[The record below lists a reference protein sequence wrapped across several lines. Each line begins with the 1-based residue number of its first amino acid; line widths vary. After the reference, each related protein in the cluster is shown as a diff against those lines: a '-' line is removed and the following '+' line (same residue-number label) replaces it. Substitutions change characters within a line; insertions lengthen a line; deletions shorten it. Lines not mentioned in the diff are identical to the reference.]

1 MKTRLL
7 LPFLGLVLGIL
18 PVAAQEASPAPSPT
32 PAPAVSADANL
43 QPAFFA
49 GGCFWCMQYAFDRV
63 KGVKK
68 TVVGYTGGTAA
79 APSYEDVSSGET
91 GHAESIEVLYDPK
104 VVTYPQLLDVF
115 WHNIDPT
122 TVNREFADSGT
133 QYRTA
138 IFYRNDDEKKAAED
152 SRAALTKTGKYD
164 KPIVTQLVPAG
175 TFYPAEDY
183 HQEYYQKNPT
193 HFQAYEYGSGRA
205 GYIKRTWGDPDKKQ

>member
-1 MKTRLL
+1 MNIRSLL
-7 LPFLGLVLGIL
+7 TFFGVLLIGVLPAV
-18 PVAAQEASPAPSPT
+18 AQETSPAPSPSPS
-32 PAPAVSADANL
+32 PAAADL
-43 QPAFFA
+43 QPAYFA

-68 TVVGYTGGTAA
+68 TVVGYTGGNAV

-104 VVTYPQLLDVF
+104 EVTYSQLLDVF
-115 WHNIDPT
+115 WHNTDPT
-122 TVNREFADSGT
+122 TVNRQFADAGT

-138 IFYRNDDEKKAAED
+138 IFYRNDEEKKAAQD
-152 SRAALTKTGKYD
+152 SEAALVKSNKYEG

-183 HQEYYQKNPT
+183 HQEYYKKNPG

-205 GYIKRTWGDPDKKQ
+205 GYIKRTWPDADKK